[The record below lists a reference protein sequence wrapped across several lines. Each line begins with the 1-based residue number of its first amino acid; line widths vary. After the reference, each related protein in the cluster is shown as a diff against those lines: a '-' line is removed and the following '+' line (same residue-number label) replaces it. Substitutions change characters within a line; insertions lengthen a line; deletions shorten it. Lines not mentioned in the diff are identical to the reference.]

1 MFLDRHGE
9 ASTMLGFRPKYDK
22 ILELLLYLAH
32 RKPGADKYQA
42 VKFFY
47 LADKTHIE
55 RYGRPITFENYFALK
70 YGPVASTAK
79 DLLEG
84 NAFIMKKA
92 GVKALPFEVVS
103 RSGKSPDHRDILVI
117 GKPRR
122 EVDFDFFSKSDIA
135 VFDEILDKYGNCN
148 FDELFQI
155 THGHEAYKSAW
166 SRRGISNRYPI
177 DYAEMIE
184 DKTKREKIL
193 ADVGPI
199 AARM

>member
-1 MFLDRHGE
+1 
-9 ASTMLGFRPKYDK
+9 MLGFRPKYDK

-47 LADKTHIE
+47 LADKAHIE
-55 RYGRPITFENYFALK
+55 RFGRPITYENYFALK

-84 NAFIMKKA
+84 NAYIMRKA
-92 GVKALPFEVVS
+92 GVKALPFEVGS
-103 RSGKSPDHRDILVI
+103 RAGKSPDHRDILVI

-122 EVDFDFFSKSDIA
+122 EVDFDIFSKSDIV
-135 VFDEILDKYGNCN
+135 VFDEILAEYGDCN
-148 FDELFQI
+148 FDELYQL
-155 THGHEAYKSAW
+155 THGHEAYKRAW
-166 SRRGISNRYPI
+166 SRRGGANRHPI

-184 DKTKREKIL
+184 DSAKREKIL
-193 ADVGPI
+193 ADVGPV
-199 AARM
+199 ATRM